1 MLCSN
6 IENLYIG
13 SEFMAWTEERVK
25 KLTLL
30 WKSGNSASKIA
41 IELGEGVSRNAVIGK
56 IHRLGLSERGSGSNG
71 NGPKI
76 KEKKIKNI
84 NLAEHQNSKVSD
96 LENSLEASTQRKGK
110 KRGRKPSIKNLTSNE
125 NKSTLG
131 SNANEVSSLETAEVD
146 NEIDKVALKNMIEIE
161 KKAKKL
167 NLLELTERT
176 CKWPIGDPST
186 SEFWFCGHPSEQG
199 KPYCETHISIAF
211 QPITTRRDK
220 KQNKINN

>member
-1 MLCSN
+1 
-6 IENLYIG
+6 
-13 SEFMAWTEERVK
+13 MAWTEERVK

-56 IHRLGLSERGSGSNG
+56 IHRLGLSERGSGSHV

-76 KEKKIKNI
+76 KENKIKDINI
-84 NLAEHQNSKVSD
+84 SKHQDSKVSD
-96 LENSLEASTQRKGK
+96 LENILEVGTQRKGK

-131 SNANEVSSLETAEVD
+131 SNVNENSSSETGEID
-146 NEIDKVALKNMIEIE
+146 TEIDKVALANMIEIE

-167 NLLELTERT
+167 TLLELTEKT
-176 CKWPIGDPST
+176 CKWPIGDPAT

-211 QPITTRRDK
+211 QPIANRRDK

>member
-1 MLCSN
+1 M
-6 IENLYIG
+6 
-13 SEFMAWTEERVK
+13 
-25 KLTLL
+25 
-30 WKSGNSASKIA
+30 SKTF
-41 IELGEGVSRNAVIGK
+41 R
-56 IHRLGLSERGSGSNG
+56 
-71 NGPKI
+71 
-76 KEKKIKNI
+76 EKKIKNI

-96 LENSLEASTQRKGK
+96 LENSLESSIQRKGK

-146 NEIDKVALKNMIEIE
+146 NEIDKVALINMIEIE

-167 NLLELTERT
+167 NLLELTEKT

>member
-1 MLCSN
+1 
-6 IENLYIG
+6 
-13 SEFMAWTEERVK
+13 MAWTEERVK

-71 NGPKI
+71 SGAKI
-76 KEKKIKNI
+76 KEKKIKDI

-131 SNANEVSSLETAEVD
+131 SNVNENSSSETGEIDA
-146 NEIDKVALKNMIEIE
+146 EIDKVALANMIEIE

-167 NLLELTERT
+167 TLLELTEKT
-176 CKWPIGDPST
+176 CKWPIGDPAT

-211 QPITTRRDK
+211 QPMTTRREK

>member
-1 MLCSN
+1 
-6 IENLYIG
+6 
-13 SEFMAWTEERVK
+13 MAWTEERVK

-56 IHRLGLSERGSGSNG
+56 IHRLGLSERETGSNG
-71 NGPKI
+71 SGPKI
-76 KEKKIKNI
+76 KEKKIKDK
-84 NLAEHQNSKVSD
+84 NLVEHQNSKVSD
-96 LENSLEASTQRKGK
+96 LENSSETSTQRKGK

-131 SNANEVSSLETAEVD
+131 FNADENSSLETAEID
-146 NEIDKVALKNMIEIE
+146 SEIDKVALKNMIEIE

-167 NLLELTERT
+167 NLLELTEKT

>member
-1 MLCSN
+1 
-6 IENLYIG
+6 
-13 SEFMAWTEERVK
+13 MAWTEERVK

-71 NGPKI
+71 NGQKI
-76 KEKKIKNI
+76 KEKKIKEK
-84 NLAEHQNSKVSD
+84 NLVEHQNSKVSD
-96 LENSLEASTQRKGK
+96 LENSLESSTQRKGK
-110 KRGRKPSIKNLTSNE
+110 KRGRKPSIKNLTNNE

-131 SNANEVSSLETAEVD
+131 LNANENSSLETGEID
-146 NEIDKVALKNMIEIE
+146 TEIDKVALKNMIEIE

-167 NLLELTERT
+167 NLLELTEKT
-176 CKWPIGDPST
+176 CKWPIGDPAT

-199 KPYCETHISIAF
+199 KPYCESHISIAF

>member
-1 MLCSN
+1 
-6 IENLYIG
+6 
-13 SEFMAWTEERVK
+13 MAWTEERVI

-76 KEKKIKNI
+76 KENKNKDK
-84 NLAEHQNSKVSD
+84 NLPENQNSKVSD

-146 NEIDKVALKNMIEIE
+146 NEIDKVTLKNMIEIE

-176 CKWPIGDPST
+176 CKWP
-186 SEFWFCGHPSEQG
+186 
-199 KPYCETHISIAF
+199 KV
-211 QPITTRRDK
+211 
-220 KQNKINN
+220 